1 MEMRKEVGHSVN
13 PVQRQ
18 LGALAERLQLLA
30 RQIPVLLLNRSQIV
44 ENQGRLF
51 AEYEV
56 SL

>member
-1 MEMRKEVGHSVN
+1 MRKEVGHSVN

-30 RQIPVLLLNRSQIV
+30 RQVPVLLLYRSQIV

>member
-1 MEMRKEVGHSVN
+1 VN